1 MDNQEMQ
8 IQLFKN
14 QKIRTIF
21 DPKNNDYFYSVV
33 DVVRVLTESEN
44 PRRYWR
50 DLKNKLI
57 NEGSQLYDKIVQLKM
72 QASDGK
78 YYLTDVLNTEGVFRL
93 IQSIPSKKAEPFKE
107 WLAEVGKERLEEMA
121 NPSKAIK
128 RGIQYYKNK
137 GYSDKWIAQRVKSI
151 ESRRELTDEWK
162 RGGITK
168 NKDYAI
174 LTDEM
179 LSTWSGMKTKE
190 YKKYKD
196 LDKKENLKDNMT
208 KIELALDSLAELT
221 ATELSK
227 QKNPY
232 GLSENKAIARAG
244 GEVAHNTRKDIENK
258 LGRSVV
264 TPENAKSLNALP
276 INQNKKM
283 IK

>member
-57 NEGSQLYDKIVQLKM
+57 NEGSQLYDFIVQLKM

-208 KIELALDSLAELT
+208 KIELALDSIAELT

-232 GLSENKAIARAG
+232 GLSENKTIARAG
-244 GEVAHNTRKDIENK
+244 GEVAYNTRKDIENK